1 MKTSKDLYLLTVALI
16 LPHPCQDAQTINDG
30 IYFLRV
36 IWNLK
41 KVQLRYVDLKRL
53 INQSSLVERVFIL
66 VSNYLILYKF
76 AD

>member
-1 MKTSKDLYLLTVALI
+1 MKTSRDLYLRTVALI
-16 LPHPCQDAQTINDG
+16 LPHQCQDAQTINEG

-41 KVQLRYVDLKRL
+41 KVQLRYVNLKRL
-53 INQSSLVERVFIL
+53 INQSSLERVVVLI
-66 VSNYLILYKF
+66 SNHLILYKF